1 MALNKNRFLVGTNG
15 AVWVNGQQ
23 LAQIKKVEAKVTG
36 SFEDV
41 SVVDNYGTFSAYTGY
56 AIEGTLT
63 MQKIDSFILKLLAN
77 SYKTGIM
84 PEVTIVSRLKDK
96 STGKTERT
104 AIKDVSLTEFFLANY
119 ESKGL
124 IEEAIPF
131 KASDYDILDTI

>member
-1 MALNKNRFLVGTNG
+1 MANRYLVGTNG

-23 LAQIKKVEAKVTG
+23 LAQVSKVEAKVTG

-41 SVVDNYGTFSAYTGY
+41 STLDNYGTSPVYAGYTV
-56 AIEGTLT
+56 EGTLT
-63 MQKIDSFILKLLAN
+63 MKKIDSFILKLLGN

-84 PEVTIVSRLKDK
+84 PEVTIVSRLTDK
-96 STGKTERT
+96 TTGKAERT
-104 AIKDVSLTEFFLANY
+104 AIKDVAFTEFFLANY

>member
-15 AVWVNGQQ
+15 SVWVNGQQ

-41 SVVDNYGTFSAYTGY
+41 SVVDNYGTFSVYTGY

-63 MQKIDSFILKLLAN
+63 MQKVDSYVLKLMSD
-77 SYKTGIM
+77 SYKTGVM
-84 PEVTIVSRLKDK
+84 PEISIVSRLTDK
-96 STGKTERT
+96 TTGKTERT
-104 AIKDVSLTEFFLANY
+104 SIKDVSFTEFFLANF